1 MVGLKLLSIFNTLL
15 AFLYFSVVQ
24 SGKTTGI
31 WAFVVLAIFGL
42 GIICMLVVAGL
53 TRPVKMN
60 ARYVLIV
67 TLRTLLFLSVPLLTT
82 TAARVSF
89 ILTLPVLDYLQA
101 SLPLHPLILRKLTKD
116 EEEVLTER
124 TSLFFK
130 TTILAGLF
138 LGSLTTEYIVT
149 SGVILFLSL
158 IWIIKQEKSRFK
170 SVWIIELFLAT
181 LLRIAFHLDLIP
193 VSMRRISGGLFFVL
207 IVFLNY
213 KCLKDFDKS
222 SKTTIDV

>member
-1 MVGLKLLSIFNTLL
+1 MSLKLLSVFNTLL
-15 AFLYFSVVQ
+15 AFLYLTVVQ

-42 GIICMLVVAGL
+42 GIICMIVLAGL

-60 ARYVLIV
+60 ARYILIV
-67 TLRTLLFLSVPLLTT
+67 TLRAILFLSVPLLTT
-82 TAARVSF
+82 TAARIAF

-101 SLPLHPLILRKLTKD
+101 NLPLHPLFLRELTKD

-149 SGVILFLSL
+149 SGIILFPSL
-158 IWIIKQEKSRFK
+158 IWILKQEKSRFR
-170 SVWIIELFLAT
+170 SIWAIECFITA
-181 LLRIAFHLDLIP
+181 LLRMAFYLDLIP

>member
-1 MVGLKLLSIFNTLL
+1 MVGLKLFSIFNTLL
-15 AFLYFSVVQ
+15 AFLYLAVVQ

-42 GIICMLVVAGL
+42 GIICMIVLAGL

-67 TLRTLLFLSVPLLTT
+67 TLRAILFLSVPLLTS
-82 TAARVSF
+82 TAARIAF

-101 SLPLHPLILRKLTKD
+101 NLPLHPFFLRELTRD

-158 IWIIKQEKSRFK
+158 IWIIKQEKTRFK
-170 SVWIIELFLAT
+170 SIWIIELFLAT

-213 KCLKDFDKS
+213 KSLKDFDKS

>member
-1 MVGLKLLSIFNTLL
+1 MVGLKLFSIFNTLL

-31 WAFVVLAIFGL
+31 WAFVVLALFGL
-42 GIICMLVVAGL
+42 GIICMIVLAGL
-53 TRPVKMN
+53 TRPDKMN
-60 ARYVLIV
+60 VRYILIV
-67 TLRTLLFLSVPLLTT
+67 TLRAILFLSVPLLTT
-82 TAARVSF
+82 TAARIAF

-101 SLPLHPLILRKLTKD
+101 NLPLHPLFLRELTRD
-116 EEEVLTER
+116 EEEVLSER

-130 TTILAGLF
+130 ATILAGLF

-149 SGVILFLSL
+149 SGVILFPSL
-158 IWIIKQEKSRFK
+158 IWIIKQEKSRLK
-170 SVWIIELFLAT
+170 SIWIIELFLAT

-193 VSMRRISGGLFFVL
+193 VSMRRISGGLFFAL

>member
-1 MVGLKLLSIFNTLL
+1 MVGLKLFSIFNTLL

-31 WAFVVLAIFGL
+31 WAFVVLALFGL
-42 GIICMLVVAGL
+42 GIICMIVLAGL

-101 SLPLHPLILRKLTKD
+101 NLPLHPLFLRELTRD

-170 SVWIIELFLAT
+170 SIWIIELFLAT

-213 KCLKDFDKS
+213 KCLKNFDKS

>member
-42 GIICMLVVAGL
+42 GILCMLVVAGL

-101 SLPLHPLILRKLTKD
+101 SLPLHPLFLRELTRD

-170 SVWIIELFLAT
+170 SIWIIELFLAT

-193 VSMRRISGGLFFVL
+193 VSMRRICGGLFFVL

>member
-1 MVGLKLLSIFNTLL
+1 MVGLKLFSIFNTLL

-31 WAFVVLAIFGL
+31 WAFVVLALFGL
-42 GIICMLVVAGL
+42 GIICMIVLAGL

-67 TLRTLLFLSVPLLTT
+67 TLRAILFLSVPLLTS
-82 TAARVSF
+82 TAARIAF

-101 SLPLHPLILRKLTKD
+101 NLPLPPFFLRELTRD

-158 IWIIKQEKSRFK
+158 IWIIKQEKTRFK
-170 SVWIIELFLAT
+170 SIWIIELFLAT

-213 KCLKDFDKS
+213 KSLKDFDKS

>member
-42 GIICMLVVAGL
+42 GILCMLVVAGL

-101 SLPLHPLILRKLTKD
+101 SLPLHPLFLRELTRD

-170 SVWIIELFLAT
+170 SIWIIELFLAT

>member
-1 MVGLKLLSIFNTLL
+1 MSLKLLSVFNTLL
-15 AFLYFSVVQ
+15 AFLYLTVVQ

-31 WAFVVLAIFGL
+31 WAFVVLALFGL
-42 GIICMLVVAGL
+42 GIICMIVLAGL
-53 TRPVKMN
+53 TRPDKMN
-60 ARYVLIV
+60 VRYILIV
-67 TLRTLLFLSVPLLTT
+67 TLRAILFLSVPLLTT
-82 TAARVSF
+82 TAARIAF

-101 SLPLHPLILRKLTKD
+101 SLPLHPLFLRGLTRD

-138 LGSLTTEYIVT
+138 LGSLTAEYIVT
-149 SGVILFLSL
+149 SGVILFPSL
-158 IWIIKQEKSRFK
+158 IWIIKQEKSRFR
-170 SVWIIELFLAT
+170 SIWAIECFITA
-181 LLRIAFHLDLIP
+181 LLRMAFHLDLIP

>member
-1 MVGLKLLSIFNTLL
+1 MSLKLLSVFNTLL
-15 AFLYFSVVQ
+15 AFLYLAVVQ

-42 GIICMLVVAGL
+42 GIICMIVLAGL

-82 TAARVSF
+82 TAARIAF

-101 SLPLHPLILRKLTKD
+101 NLPLHPLFLRKLTRD

-130 TTILAGLF
+130 TAILAGLF

-149 SGVILFLSL
+149 SGVILFPSL
-158 IWIIKQEKSRFK
+158 IWIIKQKKSRLK
-170 SVWIIELFLAT
+170 SIWIIELFLAT